1 MFLSDVD
8 DDIPQRQSA
17 QKGGMFQKF
26 DRMHKRDNR
35 KWYLLYPED
44 RAKTQWDLVVA
55 LALIV
60 TCSVTPVRI
69 AFYDVDDLFWTVF
82 NSTIDLLFAVDI
94 IVIFFTAT
102 YDDDFVLVD
111 NLGRI
116 ATMYL
121 GGWFLLDLL
130 AIFPFDQVNPAST
143 AGETTD
149 HVNGMARIARLGR
162 MYKLIKLTRLIRVL
176 KVIK

>member
-1 MFLSDVD
+1 
-8 DDIPQRQSA
+8 
-17 QKGGMFQKF
+17 MFQKF

-44 RAKTQWDLVVA
+44 RAKTQWDLIVA

-69 AFYDVDDLFWTVF
+69 AFYEADDLFWTVF

-116 ATMYL
+116 ASMYL

-130 AIFPFDQVNPAST
+130 AIFPFDQVNGGDNANDSNSS
-143 AGETTD
+143 
-149 HVNGMARIARLGR
+149 HINGMARITRLGR

>member
-1 MFLSDVD
+1 
-8 DDIPQRQSA
+8 
-17 QKGGMFQKF
+17 MFQKF

-44 RAKTQWDLVVA
+44 RAKTQWDLIVA

-69 AFYDVDDLFWTVF
+69 AFYEADDLFWTVF

-116 ATMYL
+116 ASMYL

-130 AIFPFDQVNPAST
+130 AIFPFDQGYGGDNAKDSNSS
-143 AGETTD
+143 
-149 HVNGMARIARLGR
+149 HINGMARITRLGR

>member
-1 MFLSDVD
+1 
-8 DDIPQRQSA
+8 
-17 QKGGMFQKF
+17 
-26 DRMHKRDNR
+26 
-35 KWYLLYPED
+35 
-44 RAKTQWDLVVA
+44 
-55 LALIV
+55 
-60 TCSVTPVRI
+60 VTPVRI
-69 AFYDVDDLFWTVF
+69 AFYEADDLFWTVF

-116 ATMYL
+116 ASMYL

-130 AIFPFDQVNPAST
+130 AIFPFDQVNGGDNAKDSNSS
-143 AGETTD
+143 
-149 HVNGMARIARLGR
+149 HINGMARITRLGR

>member
-1 MFLSDVD
+1 
-8 DDIPQRQSA
+8 
-17 QKGGMFQKF
+17 MFQKF

-44 RAKTQWDLVVA
+44 RAKTQWDLIVA

-69 AFYDVDDLFWTVF
+69 AFYEADDLYWTVF

-116 ATMYL
+116 ASMYL

-130 AIFPFDQVNPAST
+130 AIFPFDQVNGGDNAKDSNSS
-143 AGETTD
+143 
-149 HVNGMARIARLGR
+149 HINGMARITRLGR